1 MRRRPCMRCIGQ
13 KGVDYGVHDRMSS
26 GRVYLCPF
34 ALQPHIPARVLA
46 VGCWYVNGLF
56 PILGVCSRQGLTL
69 ADCSS
74 RFPSQNPITN
84 SAPQLYTQNL

>member
-1 MRRRPCMRCIGQ
+1 MACMTAC
-13 KGVDYGVHDRMSS
+13 
-26 GRVYLCPF
+26 
-34 ALQPHIPARVLA
+34 LA
-46 VGCWYVNGLF
+46 AEYICVRSHCNHTSLLECWLLDVGYVNGLF
-56 PILGVCSRQGLTL
+56 PILGVCFRQGLTL